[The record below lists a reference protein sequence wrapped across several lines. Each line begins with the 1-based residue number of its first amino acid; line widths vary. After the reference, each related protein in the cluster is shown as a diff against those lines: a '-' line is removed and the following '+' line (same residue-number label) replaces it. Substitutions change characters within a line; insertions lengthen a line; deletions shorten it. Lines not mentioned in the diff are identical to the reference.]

1 MGKHFSDADLDRV
14 HGWSS
19 NGMTPVE
26 IHNTLQ
32 MERRRAN
39 EPVPNLTTVRRA
51 IKGSTFKRSRKET
64 RGRPRRLTKANVCA
78 LDRARKKLI
87 GKAEGEH
94 EVHWEDIIKAAR
106 VPHVDR
112 TTAAKNMKDAGF
124 DIQWRT
130 PRLKPMRGEVDEADR
145 KRVCGKLR
153 KLPLRFWVDDVDA
166 YIDCKDWPIPRSA
179 RGKKYLNMARVR
191 GHLRTRGEGLRAGF
205 TKPDKKKHRVNT
217 GGNVKLCAAIIGC
230 RVRVW
235 HYLQKG
241 WGGQAAKHMYETVLA
256 PALKRHRGEKRK
268 YILLEDNDPS
278 GFKSKVAMAAKKAM
292 KIHPIEFPTYSPD
305 LNPLD
310 FSLWQEVEDRMSRQ
324 KTPRKESADA
334 FKARLRKT
342 AMSIPSPVIRKMLAS
357 IKPRAQS
364 IYNHNGGHIPR
375 D

>member
-1 MGKHFSDADLDRV
+1 
-14 HGWSS
+14 
-19 NGMTPVE
+19 MTPVE
-26 IHNTLQ
+26 IHTKLQ
-32 MERRRAN
+32 MERRRSN
-39 EPVPNLTTVRRA
+39 KHVPNLTTVRRA

-64 RGRPRRLTKANVCA
+64 RGRPRRLTKANVSA
-78 LDRARKKLI
+78 LDRTRKKLI
-87 GKAEGEH
+87 GKAAGEH
-94 EVHWEDIIKAAR
+94 EVHWGDIIKAAR
-106 VPHVDR
+106 VPDVER
-112 TTAAKNMKDAGF
+112 TTAAKNMKEAGF

-130 PRLKPMRGEVDEADR
+130 PRLKPMRGEADEVDR
-145 KRVCGKLR
+145 KRVCDKLR

-191 GHLRTRGEGLRAGF
+191 GHLRTKGEGLGAGF

-217 GGNVKLCAAIIGC
+217 GGNAKLCAAIIGS

-241 WGGQAAKHMYETVLA
+241 WGGQAAKDMYEKVLA
-256 PALKRHRGEKRK
+256 PALQRHRGEKRK

-278 GFKSKVAMAAKKAM
+278 GFKSKVAMDAKKGL

-324 KTPRKESADA
+324 KTPSKESADA

-342 AMSIPSPVIRKMLAS
+342 AMTIPPPVIRKMVAS

-364 IYNHNGGHIPR
+364 IYDHNGGHIPR